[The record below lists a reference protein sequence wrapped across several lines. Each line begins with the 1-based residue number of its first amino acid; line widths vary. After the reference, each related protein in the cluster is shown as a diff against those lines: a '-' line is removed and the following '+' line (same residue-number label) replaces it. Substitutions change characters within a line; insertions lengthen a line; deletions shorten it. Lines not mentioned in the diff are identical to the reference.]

1 MNGISCECKLD
12 TVWKGDWFLVPK
24 KVFGK
29 GGIKV
34 EPASRLTTV
43 GHGQEM

>member
-1 MNGISCECKLD
+1 MQIGYSLERRLVSCSE
-12 TVWKGDWFLVPK
+12 